1 MYCQQTCYMYITAVF
16 GLWFDRLVIMLLYQ
30 LIELMLWVL
39 WVMIELEEI
48 RHNLINLSFMI
59 ENAKCY
65 L

>member
-1 MYCQQTCYMYITAVF
+1 MYITAVF

>member
-1 MYCQQTCYMYITAVF
+1 MYITAVF
-16 GLWFDRLVIMLLYQ
+16 CLWFDRLVIMLLYQ

-59 ENAKCY
+59 ENAKRY